1 MSLAQSEISRL
12 LDNVIQFGTIAEV
25 DDANRRVRL
34 VLSGRRTGWL
44 PYPCEIGQNFRR
56 WRPLRV
62 GTQVVAGCPS
72 GNPANAV
79 ILQIL
84 YTDALPPPS
93 TDSAVDLIQWNDGS
107 RVKYDSAA
115 KRMEVVSVGDLAATS
130 TKDLTANAGGNL
142 TATAG
147 GNAAIAAGAVAS
159 ITAPAIT
166 LNATRGGKGAATM
179 NGSFRLKG
187 DFEIEGDVAV
197 TGNIDATGSILAG
210 GENSNHHSHP

>member
-1 MSLAQSEISRL
+1 MSLVQSEISRL

-34 VLSGRRTGWL
+34 FLSGRRTGWL

-56 WRPLRV
+56 WCPLRV

-79 ILQIL
+79 ILKIL

-107 RVKYDSAA
+107 LVKYDSAA
-115 KRMEVVSVGDLAATS
+115 KRMEVVSVGDLAATI

-147 GNAAIAAGAVAS
+147 GNAAITAGASATIS
-159 ITAPAIT
+159 APTIGLTAT
-166 LNATRGGKGAATM
+166 KGGDGAATM
-179 NGSFRLKG
+179 DGSFRLRGKLEVIG
-187 DFEIEGDVAV
+187 DIVV

-210 GENSNHHSHP
+210 GDNSNHHSHP